1 LTSCERLPYARQQQ
15 KRQDEDKQPQLD
27 RNFDGIRALLFTKE
41 SIDVGFGIWDAGMR
55 LSATIVTGSYVLN
68 GWIYNP

>member
-1 LTSCERLPYARQQQ
+1 LQYARQQQ
-15 KRQDEDKQPQLD
+15 KRQDEDKQPHLD

-41 SIDVGFGIWDAGMR
+41 NINPGFGIWDTGMS
-55 LSATIVTGSYVLN
+55 LSATIVLQDVLN